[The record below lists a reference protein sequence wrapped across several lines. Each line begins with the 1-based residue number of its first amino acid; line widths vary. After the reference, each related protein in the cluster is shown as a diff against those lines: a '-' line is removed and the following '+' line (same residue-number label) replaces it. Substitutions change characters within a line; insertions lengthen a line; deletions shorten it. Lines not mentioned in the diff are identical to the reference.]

1 MPPYGGRERGRGRR
15 SVLAYPVVPSPDRL
29 SDRTRWRSAG
39 FWSADQRTVGRRLL
53 PIDAVNEERWKSGVF
68 DAGWRRTRHPRMGCC
83 RTTVG
88 CRIGT
93 IQKSASYEISSAAT
107 RWSSALRSLAE
118 YEKAP
123 NTAAA

>member
-53 PIDAVNEERWKSGVF
+53 PIDAVNEERGKSGVF
-68 DAGWRRTRHPRMGCC
+68 DAGWRRTRQPK
-83 RTTVG
+83 VG
-88 CRIGT
+88 AAEQPSVWEPSRNQRLT
-93 IQKSASYEISSAAT
+93 KFRALYSAGAALSVNSLKIKVRQQTSS
-107 RWSSALRSLAE
+107 
-118 YEKAP
+118 
-123 NTAAA
+123 